1 VNKAYSF
8 QANIANSQDISM
20 VKGRAL
26 RCILFDLGGTLWTR
40 REETAS
46 LAERHAQGK
55 AGGMLRRTVVQKL
68 FSHMDDNVL
77 GTLLQQTID
86 GQMRAES
93 RRHPGY
99 EPDYAL
105 VTMRA
110 LQQMG
115 LRDVDQA
122 QAGELFEALRVRIP
136 ISRVLF
142 PDTLST
148 LVALKE
154 RGYLLG
160 VVTNRHYGGPLFQ
173 EDMAAMGLLDYI
185 EYGHMAISADLGICK
200 PHPTIFMHALNSLN
214 VSPEEAA
221 MVGNDLEADITGSR
235 ALHLLSIWKP
245 AGTLSA
251 EKSRVLSAI
260 EPDREIQ
267 QLSQLLEMF

>member
-1 VNKAYSF
+1 
-8 QANIANSQDISM
+8 M
-20 VKGRAL
+20 VRRRAL

-46 LAERHAQGK
+46 LAERHAQTN
-55 AGGMLRRTVVQKL
+55 AGGMVRRTIAQKL
-68 FSHMDDNVL
+68 FSHIDDTVL

-86 GQMRAES
+86 AQMRAES
-93 RRHPGY
+93 RRHPGD
-99 EPDYAL
+99 EPDYTF

-110 LQQMG
+110 LHQMG

-122 QAGELFEALRVRIP
+122 WGRELFEALRVRIP

-148 LVALKE
+148 LAALKE

-185 EYGHMAISADLGICK
+185 EYGHMAISADLGVCK
-200 PHPTIFMHALNSLN
+200 PHPAIFQYALNSLN
-214 VSPEEAA
+214 VSPEETA
-221 MVGNDLEADITGSR
+221 MVGNDLKADIAGSR

-245 AGTLSA
+245 AGTFSP
-251 EKSRVLSAI
+251 EKSRALSAV